1 MGEAVAQP
9 IEVPEAE
16 LPDTVRAALRDR
28 IDRDA
33 LDLPVLP
40 EAAAEVVAA
49 TGRQDFD
56 VRTVAD
62 VIRRD
67 QAMAA
72 HLLRIANSPLYLPRV
87 KIVSLQQALTRL
99 GTRAVREIALMIAVK
114 TRAFQAKGFEPE
126 IKSLFRH
133 CLATALYAQEI
144 ARTCRLSVEEA
155 FLAGLL
161 HDVGRPVLLQ
171 ALADICREQR
181 VAPNK
186 PALLLAATE
195 QHAEVGSKLVGRWS
209 LAERLA
215 TTILHHHDREAIG
228 ETETTTLVVALAD
241 AIAHAT
247 IDAEPRA
254 EIALTN
260 HPALGVL
267 NLYPEDV
274 TKLLAMRA
282 RIAETVAS
290 IA

>member
-1 MGEAVAQP
+1 VAQP
-9 IEVPEAE
+9 IEVPPEA
-16 LPDTVRAALRDR
+16 LPDAVRLALLDR
-28 IDRDA
+28 IENDA

-49 TGRQDFD
+49 TGRPDCD
-56 VRTVAD
+56 VRAVAE

-114 TRAFQAKGFEPE
+114 TRAFQAKGFEPQ

-181 VAPNK
+181 IVPNK
-186 PALLLAATE
+186 PALLAVAAE
-195 QHAEVGSKLVGRWS
+195 HHARVGSKLVARWS
-209 LAERLA
+209 LADRLA
-215 TTILHHHDREAIG
+215 TTILHHHDAEGVAD
-228 ETETTTLVVALAD
+228 TQTTTLVVSLAD
-241 AIAHAT
+241 AVAHAT
-247 IDAEPRA
+247 VDQEVGAARA
-254 EIALTN
+254 LSSHHALR
-260 HPALGVL
+260 VL

-274 TKLLAMRA
+274 DKLLAMHT
-282 RIAETVAS
+282 RISETVAS

>member
-1 MGEAVAQP
+1 MGQGVAQL
-9 IEVPEAE
+9 IEVPQDALPGAVREA
-16 LPDTVRAALRDR
+16 LLDR
-28 IDRDA
+28 IARNV
-33 LDLPVLP
+33 LELPVLP

-49 TGRQDFD
+49 TGRPDFD
-56 VRTVAD
+56 VRVVAE

-144 ARTCRLSVEEA
+144 ARICRLSVEEA

-171 ALADICREQR
+171 ALADICKELR

-186 PALLLAATE
+186 PALLVAAAE
-195 QHAEVGSKLVGRWS
+195 HHAQVGSRLVARWS
-209 LAERLA
+209 LADRLA
-215 TTILHHHDREAIG
+215 TTILHHHDGAG
-228 ETETTTLVVALAD
+228 VAETETTTLVVALAD
-241 AIAHAT
+241 AVTHAT
-247 IDAEPRA
+247 IDHEPRG
-254 EIALTN
+254 ENALSG
-260 HPALGVL
+260 HPALAVL

-274 TKLLAMRA
+274 AKLLAMRT

>member
-1 MGEAVAQP
+1 MGQGVAQL
-9 IEVPEAE
+9 IEVPQDALPGAVREA
-16 LPDTVRAALRDR
+16 LLDR
-28 IDRDA
+28 IDRNV
-33 LDLPVLP
+33 LELPVLP

-49 TGRQDFD
+49 TGRPDFD
-56 VRTVAD
+56 VRV
-62 VIRRD
+62 
-67 QAMAA
+67 
-72 HLLRIANSPLYLPRV
+72 
-87 KIVSLQQALTRL
+87 TRL

-144 ARTCRLSVEEA
+144 ARICRLSVEEA

-171 ALADICREQR
+171 ALADICKELRI
-181 VAPNK
+181 APNK
-186 PALLLAATE
+186 PALLIAAAE
-195 QHAEVGSKLVGRWS
+195 HHAQVGSKLVARWS

-215 TTILHHHDREAIG
+215 ATILHHHDGAG
-228 ETETTTLVVALAD
+228 VAETETTTLVVALAD
-241 AIAHAT
+241 AVTHAT
-247 IDAEPRA
+247 IDGEPDR
-254 EIALTN
+254 ESALAA
-260 HPALGVL
+260 HPALAVL

-274 TKLLAMRA
+274 AKLLAMRT